1 MSAGVYLA
9 NKSFCSAAK
18 WKNRHS
24 GALEGL
30 RNSLNELDGHLELID
45 HFGVIVRLSLWCL
58 IRFSFLRI
66 SMENFFLLANN
77 FFGALISD
85 LISSVCNA
93 N

>member
-9 NKSFCSAAK
+9 NKSFCSAEK

-45 HFGVIVRLSLWCL
+45 HFDVIVRPSLWCL
-58 IRFSFLRI
+58 IRISFLRLFNG
-66 SMENFFLLANN
+66 ELFFI
-77 FFGALISD
+77 GE
-85 LISSVCNA
+85 
-93 N
+93 